1 MKQLFFSLVLS
12 FTLGVHAFAADTVV
26 APNILQSFQKTFSNA
41 KEVVWSTGKDLYK
54 AEFVYSSQYI
64 TAYYDADG
72 NMLALTKNILSTQLP
87 LLLENSLKENY
98 GDYWI
103 ADVVEFST
111 EEGTSYYAT
120 LENADGKVV
129 LKSSQNN
136 WTVNKKIKK

>member
-72 NMLALTKNILSTQLP
+72 TMLALTKNILSTQLP

-98 GDYWI
+98 CDYWI
-103 ADVVEFST
+103 ADIVEFST